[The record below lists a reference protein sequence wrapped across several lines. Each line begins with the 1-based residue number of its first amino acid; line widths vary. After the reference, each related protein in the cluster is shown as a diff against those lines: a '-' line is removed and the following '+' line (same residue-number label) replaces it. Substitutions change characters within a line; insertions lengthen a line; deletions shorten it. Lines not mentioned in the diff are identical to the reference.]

1 MKLNT
6 HAVLGRGRGMDK
18 RRLER
23 DLGNLRRLEL
33 LETGSMK
40 WPEVNCPMLGD
51 TLSPRPPWRTAWL
64 ILYRIA
70 EAGPVAESIGRCLN
84 IPVSM
89 SLRYV
94 KYSHILDELSDV
106 ATDAYLVDWVAEEF
120 WISLNAAQ
128 DQIVRLSRD
137 FRLLPPRIVDVVS
150 AYVPWSERVPL
161 ISLIQFL
168 SDPHLIGR
176 LKLVDHEVAM
186 HFCLIRRQG
195 MVAEEAL
202 METHRFLVDSIA
214 DEYLGRLVDRQ
225 DLIGAGNDGLKTA
238 ATTFDPRMG
247 LEFREYSAY
256 CIDRAIAGVVA
267 EVDAAA
273 RTRSLASM
281 ADTAVELLRHRR
293 SLRRKLGRGPTI
305 EELAESVGMSPEM
318 IFDIQGFQADDGGPV
333 DYLEGLQDSVTK
345 SMAFDASC

>member
-1 MKLNT
+1 
-6 HAVLGRGRGMDK
+6 MDK

-23 DLGNLRRLEL
+23 YLATLRHLEL
-33 LETGSMK
+33 LETGSVK
-40 WPEVNCPMLGD
+40 WPEVNHPMLGD
-51 TLSPRPPWRTAWL
+51 TSSRRLPWRTALL

-84 IPVSM
+84 IPGSM

-106 ATDAYLVDWVAEEF
+106 TIEDYLVDWVAEEF
-120 WISLNAAQ
+120 WISLKAAQ
-128 DQIVRLSRD
+128 DQIVELSRG
-137 FRLLPPRIVDVVS
+137 FRLLPPRIVDVVN
-150 AYVPWSERVPL
+150 AYVPWSERMPL

-168 SDPHLIGR
+168 SDPRLIDR

-195 MVAEEAL
+195 MIAAESL
-202 METHRFLVDSIA
+202 METHRFLVDNIV
-214 DEYLGRLVDRQ
+214 DQYLVPRVERQ
-225 DLIGAGNDGLKTA
+225 DLVRAGNYGLKTA

-256 CIDRAIAGVVA
+256 CIDRAIADAVAA
-267 EVDAAA
+267 EVEAA
-273 RTRSLASM
+273 RTRSLAST
-281 ADTAVELLRHRR
+281 ADAAVELLQHRR

-318 IFDIQGFQADDGGPV
+318 IFDIQEFQADDRGPV
-333 DYLEGLQDSVTK
+333 DDLEKLQVSLTK